1 VATEDET
8 RRFRRRRVWLRH
20 QGVALGSSLVLIP
33 LLVIRRGDAGWDWL
47 WFVLAGV
54 LLLAA
59 SIERGP
65 DEIALER
72 HAIVVRGGRRRRR
85 EWVTRFERGEV
96 AAARVDG
103 WWLGIERTDGERLRY
118 WLRSH
123 DRAAIAAAL
132 VDWRPGR
139 TR

>member
-1 VATEDET
+1 VAPQEET
-8 RRFRRRRVWLRH
+8 RRFPRRRAWLRY

-54 LLLAA
+54 LLVAA
-59 SIERGP
+59 SMERGP
-65 DEIALER
+65 DEVELER
-72 HAIVVRGGRRRRR
+72 HAIVVRGGRRLGR

-103 WWLGIERTDGERLRY
+103 WWLRIERTDGEQLRY

-123 DRAAIAAAL
+123 DRAAIATAIE
-132 VDWRPGR
+132 DWQPGR
-139 TR
+139 PR